1 MPEIRN
7 AQIKSTFLGREDHGI
22 PTCFLY
28 LDYGGGGQGF
38 GGYDLQF
45 EGKGIGFLMDV
56 LRVVEVGSWEELPG
70 KYVRAEADSSKVYRI
85 GHITKEH
92 WYEPWK
98 E

>member
-22 PTCFLY
+22 PTCYLT
-28 LDYGGGGQGF
+28 LDYDGLVQGF
-38 GGYDLQF
+38 GGYDLRF
-45 EGKGIGFLMDV
+45 EGKGIDFLMDV
-56 LRVVEVGSWEELPG
+56 LKVVGVDSWEKLPG
-70 KYVRAEADSSKVYRI
+70 KYVKAEFDNSKVYRI
-85 GHITKEH
+85 GHITKDD